1 MKERKSISMEKC
13 GISKLDLKRRNRMQ
27 ILRVIREL
35 GPISRVDVA
44 AELHITRAAVTIITN
59 EMIEE
64 GVLVEIGEAPVNS
77 EKLQKG
83 RRKILIGINEN
94 YKFALGA
101 EIDEHEVSI
110 GLSTLN
116 GAILDKAS
124 MIIDDKTMT
133 KDIISYIINK
143 SNEMMTNSCLKK
155 DKILGLG
162 IGIVPSMWGR
172 LKIFY
177 KDGVLDFSSFIDK
190 ISSGVDLEIHCGNA
204 IGLLALASNDFENYN
219 GYQNNQVFINY
230 DNQVNIAVLN
240 KNILAPDYMSYTYMI
255 ERCIVN
261 PSGRKL
267 DGYPDGSVKSEIS
280 KNAVMNAFNEVYSK
294 DKTPVLYEQTS
305 GNIDNISI
313 DAISSAVMRG
323 EECAVNIVNRFIA
336 NFAVLLNNLSCMYF
350 AQRIVLHNV
359 ELSEKQLDYLKRG
372 IAKYVGE
379 DVAEKVV
386 LSKIDKKCNFVGG
399 CALVI
404 QNCFYFKG
412 GMQ

>member
-1 MKERKSISMEKC
+1 MKERKIYMEKC

-27 ILRVIREL
+27 ILRVIREF

-44 AELHITRAAVTIITN
+44 SELHITRAAVTIITN

-64 GVLVEIGEAPVNS
+64 GVLVEIGEAPVNA

-101 EIDEHEVSI
+101 SIEEHEVSI

-116 GAILDKAS
+116 GAVLDKAS

-133 KDIISYIINK
+133 KDIINYIIST
-143 SNEMMTNSCLKK
+143 SNEMMNNSCLKK
-155 DKILGLG
+155 ENVLGLG

-190 ISSGVDLEIHCGNA
+190 ISSGVDLEIRCGNET
-204 IGLLALASNDFENYN
+204 GLLALASNDFENYN
-219 GYQNNQVFINY
+219 GYQNNQVFISY
-230 DNQVNIAVLN
+230 GNQINMAVLN
-240 KNILAPDYMSYTYMI
+240 KNELSADYMSYTYMV
-255 ERCIVN
+255 EKVVVN
-261 PSGRKL
+261 PNGRQI
-267 DGYPDGSVKSEIS
+267 DGYPDGCVKAELS
-280 KNAVMNAFNEVYSK
+280 KTAFMNAVEEVYSRE
-294 DKTPVLYEQTS
+294 KTPVLYEQTN
-305 GNIDNISI
+305 GDKKNITV
-313 DAISSAVMRG
+313 DALSNSVIRG
-323 EECAVNIVNRFIA
+323 EEPVVDIVSRFISG
-336 NFAVLLNNLSCMYF
+336 FAVLLNNLSCMHF
-350 AQRIVLHNV
+350 AHRIILHNV
-359 ELSEKQLDYLKRG
+359 GLSERQLDYLKRG

-379 DVAEKVV
+379 DVAEKIV
-386 LSKIDKKCNFVGG
+386 LSKIDKKCSFIGG
-399 CALVI
+399 CALII
-404 QNCFYFKG
+404 QDCFYYKG

>member
-1 MKERKSISMEKC
+1 MEKC

-27 ILRVIREL
+27 ILRVIKEM

-44 AELHITRAAVTIITN
+44 SELRITRAAVTIITN

-64 GVLVEIGEAPVNS
+64 GVLVEIGEAPINA

-101 EIDEHEVSI
+101 CIEDHEVSI

-116 GAILDKAS
+116 GAILDKSS

-133 KDIISYIINK
+133 KDIINYIIQT
-143 SNEMMTNSCLKK
+143 SNEMMANSCLTK
-155 DKILGLG
+155 DKVLGLG
-162 IGIVPSMWGR
+162 VGIVPSMWGR

-190 ISSGVDLEIHCGNA
+190 ISSGVDLEIRCGNA

-230 DNQVNIAVLN
+230 GNQINMAVLN
-240 KNILAPDYMSYTYMI
+240 KNVLSPEYMSYTYMV
-255 ERCIVN
+255 ERVVVN
-261 PSGRKL
+261 PGGRQI
-267 DGYPDGSVKSEIS
+267 DGYPDGSVKAELSRT
-280 KNAVMNAFNEVYSK
+280 AVMNAISEIYSK
-294 DKTPVLYEQTS
+294 DKTPVLYEQTNGDKS
-305 GNIDNISI
+305 AVNIDALSN
-313 DAISSAVMRG
+313 AVIRG
-323 EECAVNIVNRFIA
+323 EEPVVNLVNRLMCD
-336 NFAVLLNNLSCMYF
+336 FAILFNNLSCMEF
-350 AQRIVLHNV
+350 ANRIILHNV
-359 ELSEKQLDYLKRG
+359 ELSERQLDFFKRG

-379 DVAEKVV
+379 DVAEKLI
-386 LSKIDKKCNFVGG
+386 LSRIENKCNFIGG
-399 CALVI
+399 CALII
-404 QNCFYFKG
+404 QDCFYFKG
-412 GMQ
+412 GMK

>member
-1 MKERKSISMEKC
+1 MEKC

-27 ILRVIREL
+27 ILRVIKEF

-44 AELHITRAAVTIITN
+44 SELHITRAAVTIITN

-64 GVLVEIGEAPVNS
+64 GVLVEIGEAPVNA

-101 EIDEHEVSI
+101 CIEEREVSI

-133 KDIISYIINK
+133 KDIISYIISK
-143 SNEMMTNSCLKK
+143 SNEMMDNSCLKK
-155 DKILGLG
+155 DNVLGLG

-190 ISSGVDLEIHCGNA
+190 IACGVDLEIRCGNA
-204 IGLLALASNDFENYN
+204 VGLLALASNDFENYN
-219 GYQNNQVFINY
+219 GYHNNQVFISY
-230 DNQVNIAVLN
+230 GNQINMAVLN
-240 KNILAPDYMSYTYMI
+240 KNVLSPDYMSYTYMI
-255 ERCIVN
+255 ERVVVN
-261 PSGRKL
+261 PDGRQI
-267 DGYPDGSVKSEIS
+267 DGYPDGSVKAELS
-280 KNAVMNAFNEVYSK
+280 KTAFMNALAEIYSK
-294 DKTPVLYEQTS
+294 EKTPVLYEQS
-305 GNIDNISI
+305 GGDKNSITI
-313 DAISSAVMRG
+313 DALSNSVIRG
-323 EECAVNIVNRFIA
+323 EEPVVNLVNRFIA
-336 NFAVLLNNLSCMYF
+336 GFAVLANNLSCLHF
-350 AQRIVLHNV
+350 AHRIILHNV
-359 ELSEKQLDYLKRG
+359 ELSERQLDYFKRG

-379 DVAEKVV
+379 DTAEKII
-386 LSKIDKKCNFVGG
+386 LSKVEKKCNFIGG

-404 QNCFYFKG
+404 QDCFYYKG
-412 GMQ
+412 GMK

>member
-1 MKERKSISMEKC
+1 MEKC

-27 ILRVIREL
+27 ILRVIKEF

-44 AELHITRAAVTIITN
+44 SELHITRAAVTIITN

-64 GVLVEIGEAPVNS
+64 GVLVEIGEAPVNA

-101 EIDEHEVSI
+101 CIEEREVSI

-133 KDIISYIINK
+133 KDIISYIISK
-143 SNEMMTNSCLKK
+143 SNEMMENSCLKK
-155 DKILGLG
+155 DNVLGLG

-190 ISSGVDLEIHCGNA
+190 IACGVDLEIRCGNA
-204 IGLLALASNDFENYN
+204 VGLLALASNDFENYN
-219 GYQNNQVFINY
+219 GYHNNQVFISY
-230 DNQVNIAVLN
+230 GNQINMAVLN
-240 KNILAPDYMSYTYMI
+240 KNVLSPDYMSYTYMI
-255 ERCIVN
+255 ERVVVN
-261 PSGRKL
+261 PDGRQI
-267 DGYPDGSVKSEIS
+267 DGYPDGSVKAELS
-280 KNAVMNAFNEVYSK
+280 KTAFMNALAEIYSK
-294 DKTPVLYEQTS
+294 EKTPVLYEQS
-305 GNIDNISI
+305 GGDKNSITI
-313 DAISSAVMRG
+313 DALSNSVIRG
-323 EECAVNIVNRFIA
+323 EEPVVNLVNRFIA
-336 NFAVLLNNLSCMYF
+336 GFAVLANNLSCLHF
-350 AQRIVLHNV
+350 AHRIILHNV
-359 ELSEKQLDYLKRG
+359 ELSERQLDYFKRG

-379 DVAEKVV
+379 DTAEKII
-386 LSKIDKKCNFVGG
+386 LSKVEKKCNFIGG

-404 QNCFYFKG
+404 QDCFYYKG
-412 GMQ
+412 GMK